1 MQKNVLGSWLL
12 RLFSLGGLKSVCQ
25 DRLKCQSAADV
36 VIVVVSEIVVSGLW
50 YLEDRLVGTSWE
62 VQVKW
67 GGIADGHRGDGG
79 KECSMITI
87 WLDEERYLE

>member
-1 MQKNVLGSWLL
+1 MLVHAEKRVRVVAAQIVQPWRAEK
-12 RLFSLGGLKSVCQ
+12 RLS
-25 DRLKCQSAADV
+25 RCQSAADV